1 MPTALNLLLCSLER
15 GRYLDFSKSSARK
28 DPLVGTEKAQ
38 ALLYCEVHA
47 QLGKQATQN
56 ET

>member
-15 GRYLDFSKSSARK
+15 GMYLDFSKSSARQ
-28 DPLVGTEKAQ
+28 DPCRGTERAQ

-47 QLGKQATQN
+47 QLGKQVTQN
-56 ET
+56 EA

>member
-38 ALLYCEVHA
+38 ALLCCEVHA
-47 QLGKQATQN
+47 QPGKQATQN